1 MAGGQLIMGI
11 STHIL
16 DTAQGR
22 PAEKV
27 PIVFSRLVDGEW
39 ILINEVATDSDGRCK
54 NLLPQSLQMEPGIYR
69 IHFKTAVYYS
79 LQKVQGLYPFVE
91 VVFEVANSEQQYHIP
106 LLLTANGYTTY
117 RGS

>member
-27 PIVFSRLVDGEW
+27 PVVFSRLVDGEW

-54 NLLPQSLQMEPGIYR
+54 NLLPPLLQMEAGIYR
-69 IHFKTAVYYS
+69 IHFKTAVYYTV
-79 LQKVQGLYPFVE
+79 QKLQGLYPFVE
-91 VVFEVANSEQQYHIP
+91 VVFEVTNSEQQYHIP